1 MTRTK
6 KITIWSAGI
15 LAGLLVIIVAL
26 ALLVPTVVGP
36 LQIREKIQKAFAEEL
51 GGRIDFETIDIA
63 VFPPRGEL
71 SGVRISIPQEHVT
84 GTAASATA
92 YLKILPL
99 FKGDVQI
106 RSVQV
111 KRPDFHVALP
121 EPSTLTEEKGLQ
133 STLQELAGGAYGG
146 LTHLK
151 TAKPDLLISVEDGK
165 LLLTRK
171 GRDPL
176 VFENIQA
183 EVDMDGDELSTKV
196 DAGSNLW
203 GEFHF
208 RSEIDLG
215 PMTGNGR
222 MEVTGLRPH
231 LITNPAAPGDQT
243 MLGDSQVNARV
254 NFRIKGFP
262 NLELEWDVSAP
273 LLTVSRAQK
282 LARMKVD
289 GFRGSFCMGEQSMTL
304 TLTELAMGSPRLR
317 LSGQY
322 AEDRSGPSA
331 SVEVIGKDMDVG
343 AIRSILLSVAGEDPD
358 LKDVFDVV
366 QDGKIDHAVATNRG
380 KSRQEALNPEKLDI
394 QGNVTDVVVHIPDI
408 QLEASGITGVVSF
421 SGGILKGEGLQ
432 AKTGNTRASQGSIA
446 MGTKGKDKPFH
457 LEIQLVS
464 DVAEVSEF
472 LGRVVEDEGFL
483 RELKKIRKVGGSAQ
497 GRLVLGDSLKSIR
510 PRVDIERLNLRGEY
524 ERLPHPFE
532 VSEGRL
538 TYEGTLVTWSRLN
551 ASVGNTGVSQS
562 AGRVD
567 WGADHIEFA
576 FERGVGDL
584 EQLHPWLPLIEAAEE
599 QLEHIQSIRGKIH
612 FLDSTLKG
620 SLTNPSTWAFQTKG
634 RLESVLLEARFFPA
648 SLSVGSAAFEAT
660 PEGIRFQNA
669 EARMDDAAMNPLSG
683 SITGYRKGSFQL
695 DLLLNGSIGPRI
707 KKWLYATIGMPPE
720 MEVRAPLMLS
730 GAQLTWGDGVDTS
743 FSGDMIIDNGPK
755 VSLDVV
761 QNGQKNELAI
771 KRLSIASQDSQ
782 ATISMTIGEKIIEM
796 KFKGDLT
803 DATLRQILE
812 KSTVRNG
819 WVKGEFST
827 RVVKEELIQST
838 VQGIIEAGD
847 LAYEFAPG
855 DEVKMRRLSLK
866 ASGNSVWFDS
876 ADLTIRGTEMR
887 IQGAVGFSPDG
898 LFVNLSVGSE
908 SVDWG
913 KISRAAEKKNIPK
926 KERQEKGDQG
936 GETGRGGS
944 GGLFGPIPVN
954 GTVHVRAKSFQFGD
968 FKWEP
973 FSFDLDLKGSRVD
986 LKSTEGRLCDI
997 SKEGAANVSPKAM
1010 EPNEQSQDKGK
1021 EACLLNIRSMSGE
1034 LDFTG
1039 GVAAWGES
1047 EDLLRN
1053 LQGKFKIEGGEGR
1066 IQRYG
1071 LISKILA
1078 VVNITEIFKGDLPD
1092 LTKEGLGYKSAL
1104 FVGSLEN
1111 GVVKLEE
1118 GAIDARSMGLGFEG
1132 SIDLPAE
1139 SLDITV
1145 LVAPLKTVDSIIG
1158 HIPLVGGILG
1168 KDFIAI
1174 PVRATGNWSDPTII
1188 PLSPTAVGSKLLGIV
1203 ERTLKLPFKL
1213 IQPFLGNKE
1222 KDKR

>member
-1 MTRTK
+1 MSPPSRPGEDCK
-6 KITIWSAGI
+6 
-15 LAGLLVIIVAL
+15 
-26 ALLVPTVVGP
+26 
-36 LQIREKIQKAFAEEL
+36 
-51 GGRIDFETIDIA
+51 DI
-63 VFPPRGEL
+63 
-71 SGVRISIPQEHVT
+71 RISIPDQHVT
-84 GTAASATA
+84 GTAASATV
-92 YLKILPL
+92 YLRILPL

-111 KRPDFHVALP
+111 KSPHFQVVLP
-121 EPSTLTEEKGLQ
+121 EPSTPTEEKNLQ
-133 STLQELAGGAYGG
+133 SVLQDLAGGAYGG
-146 LTHLK
+146 LARLQTSR
-151 TAKPDLLISVEDGK
+151 PDLLITLVDGK
-165 LLLTRK
+165 LRLTRK
-171 GRDPL
+171 GKDPFI
-176 VFENIQA
+176 FENIQV
-183 EVDMDGDELSTKV
+183 EVDFDEDELSAQI

-208 RSEIDLG
+208 RSDIDLG

-231 LITNPAAPGDQT
+231 LITGRAAPGDQM

-254 NFRIKGFP
+254 NFRIKGLP

-282 LARMKVD
+282 QARMKVD
-289 GFRGSFCMGEQSMTL
+289 GFRGSFRMGEQSMTL

-366 QDGKIDHAVATNRG
+366 QDGKIDQAVATNRG
-380 KSRQEALNPEKLDI
+380 KSWQEVLNPEKLDI
-394 QGNVTDVVVHIPDI
+394 KGNVTDVVVRIPDI

-457 LEIQLVS
+457 LEIHLVS
-464 DVAEVSEF
+464 DVTEVSEF
-472 LGRVVEDEGFL
+472 LGRVVEDEDFL
-483 RELKKIRKVGGSAQ
+483 RELKKIKKVGGSAQ

-532 VSEGRL
+532 ISEGRL

-551 ASVGNTGVSQS
+551 ASVGNTSVSQS

-567 WGADHIEFA
+567 WGVDHIEFA
-576 FERGVGDL
+576 FERGVGDF
-584 EQLHPWLPLIEAAEE
+584 EQLHPWLPLIEAAKE
-599 QLEHIQSIRGKIH
+599 QLEDIRSIRGKIH
-612 FLDSTLKG
+612 FLNSTLKG
-620 SLTNPSTWAFQTKG
+620 SLTNPSAWAFQTKG

-648 SLSVGSAAFEAT
+648 SLSVGSADFEAT

-695 DLLLNGSIGPRI
+695 DLLLNGSIGARI

-730 GAQLTWGDGVDTS
+730 GARLTWGDGVNTS
-743 FSGDMIIDNGPK
+743 FSGDMIVDNGPK

-761 QNGQKNELAI
+761 QNAQKNELTI
-771 KRLSIASQDSQ
+771 KRLSITSQDSQ

-803 DATLRQILE
+803 DATLKQILE

-819 WVKGEFST
+819 WIKGDFSA
-827 RVVKEELIQST
+827 RVAKEQLAQST
-838 VQGIIEAGD
+838 VQGVIEAGD
-847 LAYEFAPG
+847 LAYDFAPG
-855 DEVKMRRLSLK
+855 DQVKVHHLSLK
-866 ASGNSVWFDS
+866 AFGNSVRFDS
-876 ADLTIRGTEMR
+876 ADLALRETEVRVQGT
-887 IQGAVGFSPDG
+887 VGFSPGG
-898 LFVNLSVGSE
+898 LVVDLSIGSE
-908 SVDWG
+908 GVNWE
-913 KISRAAEKKNIPK
+913 KISRSAEKKETQK
-926 KERQEKGDQG
+926 KEKQEKGEPGQG
-936 GETGRGGS
+936 KP
-944 GGLFGPIPVN
+944 GGLFGPMPVN
-954 GTVHVRAKSFQFGD
+954 GTVHLKAKSFQFGD
-968 FKWEP
+968 LKWEP
-973 FSFDLDLKGSRVD
+973 FSFDLNLKGNRVD
-986 LKSTEGRLCDI
+986 LKTTEGRLCDI

-1034 LDFTG
+1034 LDFTDG
-1039 GVAAWGES
+1039 GAAWGES
-1047 EDLLRN
+1047 EDLLRK
-1053 LQGKFKIEGGEGR
+1053 LQGKFRIEGGQGR
-1066 IQRYG
+1066 IHRYG
-1071 LISKILA
+1071 LISKILG
-1078 VVNITEIFKGDLPD
+1078 VINITEIYKGQVPD
-1092 LTKEGLGYKSAL
+1092 LTGEGLGYKSAQ
-1104 FVGSLEN
+1104 FEGNIEN
-1111 GVVKLEE
+1111 GVIKLEE
-1118 GAIDARSMGLGFEG
+1118 GSIDAPSMGLAFEG

-1139 SLDITV
+1139 SLDVTA

-1158 HIPLVGGILG
+1158 HIPIISGILG

-1174 PVRATGNWSDPTII
+1174 PVRVKGNWSDPTVI

-1213 IQPFLGNKE
+1213 FQPFLGNKE
-1222 KDKR
+1222 KEKK